1 MIKPNLEDDLVSEES
16 GSMTSMIDVI
26 FTLIA
31 FMMLMINAPL
41 LTMDMDLPD
50 AKKTSIVKAVEKE
63 SVTLAVLQQEN
74 QWRLDDGSIVDSQ
87 TIKQQLSDL
96 NQANDGQLHVL
107 ITTDRT
113 TYVQR
118 MVDTISILNELN
130 IQDSQIAINQVKT
143 QKL

>member
-107 ITTDRT
+107 ITTDKT